1 MKRLFLLLA
10 VAGLVA
16 VPMAHEV
23 LAKPKAKV
31 SICHVAGKSG
41 NSHIIVV
48 SANAQKAHLKHGD
61 CLVVLAVGDVAPVA
75 GTPCCATRAPEIDPL
90 TGLPTG
96 NITTNC
102 ADWDAAAGAACD
114 AAGTLPEPPL

>member
-10 VAGLVA
+10 VAALVA

-31 SICHVAGKSG
+31 AICHVAGKSG
-41 NSHIIVV
+41 NNHVIVV

-61 CLVVLAVGDVAPVA
+61 CLIVLAAGEVAPVA
-75 GTPCCATRAPEIDPL
+75 GTPCCATRLVTVDPNGVE
-90 TGLPTG
+90 TE
-96 NITTNC
+96 TTTC
-102 ADWDAAAGAACD
+102 ADFDAVGAACD
-114 AAGTLPEPPL
+114 AAGTPPPIP